1 MDFWIILT
9 AFCVALSCA
18 TLGNILLLR
27 GMSMLSD
34 TISHAVLPGIVIG
47 FLIAEH
53 RNSLWVVFFA
63 FVFGFLSTLLVQGLN
78 RWVRLR
84 ADQSV
89 GVTYIWLFSVGILL
103 LSYFAGSVDLDVD
116 HVLFG
121 EIQYAFLP
129 PYYHFLSWEVPE
141 GFLPIFI
148 NLILVLTLF
157 IYYFESLKIISFDPQ
172 FAKVRDLKTAFL
184 NTLIMVLVALT
195 AVTAFEHVGS
205 IMVVGF
211 FVIIPSIAFLW
222 CSSLRTMFQMSFF
235 LSAFVAISGYYWA
248 LWMDVSVTSTLMMA
262 MSILFIFS
270 LFYSFYSQKKLRN
283 IFQKLFYE
291 PEQTSQENSP
301 SQ

>member
-9 AFCVALSCA
+9 AFCVALSCS

-47 FLIAEH
+47 FLIAEN
-53 RNSLWVVFFA
+53 RNSLWIIAFA
-63 FVFGFLSTLLVQGLN
+63 FIFGFLSTLFVQALN

-84 ADQSV
+84 ADQSI

-103 LSYFAGSVDLDVD
+103 ISYFAGTVDLDVD

-121 EIQYAFLP
+121 EIQYAWLP
-129 PYYHFLSWEVPE
+129 PYYSFLPWEVPE

-148 NLILVLTLF
+148 NVILVLILF
-157 IYYFESLKIISFDPQ
+157 IYYFESLKITFFDEQ
-172 FAKVRDLKTAFL
+172 FAKVRGIKTAFL
-184 NTLIMVLVALT
+184 NSLIMILVALT

-211 FVIIPSIAFLW
+211 FVIIPSLAFLW
-222 CSSLRTMFQMSFF
+222 CSSLRKMFQMNLF
-235 LSAFVAISGYYWA
+235 LSAFVAIVGYYWA
-248 LWMDVSVTSTLMMA
+248 LWMDVSVTSTLMMT
-262 MSILFIFS
+262 MSILFILS
-270 LFYSFYSQKKLRN
+270 LFYSFYSQKKMRN

-291 PEQTSQENSP
+291 PEQTS
-301 SQ
+301 